1 MKNIVNNILAFCSVL
16 LLSIS
21 CGDWKMLEEHPY
33 SLSEGSYIT
42 NYDEA
47 KSMVDG
53 MYFQLRRDVGFGRII
68 PIIAESFSDYC
79 YGRGTYESTF
89 QSGITTSCYSRTQD
103 CWAILYRVVRYSN
116 VLLPKLAGIE
126 MTETQYNEL
135 SAEVRFLR
143 GFAYSYLVKC
153 FDDVPFFD
161 ENDEIGTDKPKTS
174 SEEIWKSIISD
185 MEYAAENLPAAV
197 TVSGHPDKTA
207 AYFCLAEACMYLED
221 YDGAAVAAQAAIDQN
236 VHSLVAV
243 SVADDFEKIFGA
255 DVVTT
260 PEEVFYMKYNRTP
273 GIRNSMDWMFLC
285 DPNPIS
291 KSGGAVGIY
300 TDYENNNVIKEWL
313 QEEGDLR
320 HEYTLYE
327 QHDNGE
333 LNTKTNTGMICIKFR
348 DRQAT
353 GNGAGTDVPVI
364 RYADVLLLYAEARAR
379 SLGAPDE
386 KAMEALNMVH
396 RRGYG
401 YPPASESPVDFN
413 LADYS
418 SLDTFMELL
427 LRESAYEQM
436 FEVGKRYFTLKRLAL
451 LAEYAY
457 RAGRVDSPSEVSPA
471 AYYWPIPANEFTY
484 NSMLDPNKDQN
495 PGY

>member
-1 MKNIVNNILAFCSVL
+1 MKKNLKNIFLLCTI
-16 LLSIS
+16 LLSCIS

-42 NYDEA
+42 NYEEA

-53 MYFQLRRDVGFGRII
+53 MYYQLRRDVGFGRII
-68 PIIAESFSDYC
+68 PIITESLSDYC

-89 QSGITTSCYSRTQD
+89 QAGITTTCYNRTQD

-116 VLLPKLAGIE
+116 VLLPKLDDID
-126 MTETQYNEL
+126 MTDTQYSEL
-135 SAEVRFLR
+135 SGEVRFLR

-153 FDDVPFFD
+153 FGDVPYFN
-161 ENDEIGTDKPKTS
+161 ENDEIGVDRPKTA
-174 SEEIWKSIISD
+174 SEVIWRTVVED
-185 MEYAAENLPAAV
+185 MDYASRNLPDKV
-197 TVSGHPDKTA
+197 VVSGHPDKTA
-207 AYFCLAEACMYLED
+207 AFYCMAEAYMYLED
-221 YDGAAVAAQAAIDQN
+221 YGSAAAAARKAIDTN
-236 VHSLVAV
+236 VHSLVEV
-243 SVADDFEKIFGA
+243 STADDFEKIFGA

-273 GIRNSMDWMFLC
+273 GIRNQMDWMFLC

-291 KSGGAVGIY
+291 KSQGAVGIY

-313 QEEGDLR
+313 EDEGDLR

-327 QHDNGE
+327 QHGNGE

-348 DRQAT
+348 DREAT

-364 RYADVLLLYAEARAR
+364 RYADVLLMYAEAQAR
-379 SLGAPDE
+379 SLGAPDAS
-386 KAMEALNMVH
+386 AMEALNMVH

-401 YPPASESPVDFN
+401 YPPASSSPVDFK
-413 LADYS
+413 LSEYT
-418 SLDTFMELL
+418 SLDSFIELL
-427 LRESAYEQM
+427 LKESAYEQM
-436 FEVGKRYFTLKRLAL
+436 FEVGKRYFTLKRLDL

-457 RAGRVDSPSEVSPA
+457 RAGRVSSPSEVSPA